1 MLARRWLVVGL
12 ALAALA
18 PVVGAGRSPASA
30 QTESGLLFREVPR
43 AERAPVVP
51 PADQPALSP
60 IQQNHLWAFVVG
72 INKYQSTNVPRL
84 RFAVPDA
91 RAVRDRVV
99 RKVPA
104 AGIREAFLE
113 DAAATKQSILAGFDR
128 LTTAGPDDSVLIYL
142 SMHGMTDRSGKEGF
156 LVAHDTDPWSIES
169 TGVPLKEMFGKVA
182 KIPAKRV
189 FMVID
194 TCYSG
199 LAKDSSG
206 MGKDSWGA
214 QAKTFN
220 FGPQTRASAP
230 LSTELYDKVK
240 EQKGHFVISAS
251 RPDETSLELESLG
264 HGLFTYFLLEG
275 LEGAAAVP
283 GNSYVSISDI
293 YSYVSNRV
301 TLFAKSLNQKQ
312 TPVMVGDYD
321 GPPPFVTIVG
331 TSAAPKTSELE
342 KLIRETRLSYES
354 SRIFVSAPKGD
365 RVEMFVAGE
374 RRESWEGDKEIR
386 LPKEI
391 FDKHGNEVA
400 VVVRAS
406 RRGKVVEEQKF
417 KIARGAEHRVA
428 IAPGEP
434 TPKLQVLP
442 PPPP

>member
-1 MLARRWLVVGL
+1 
-12 ALAALA
+12 
-18 PVVGAGRSPASA
+18 
-30 QTESGLLFREVPR
+30 GLLFREVPR
-43 AERAPVVP
+43 EERAPVVP
-51 PADQPALSP
+51 PPDQPALSP

-91 RAVRDRVV
+91 RAIRDRVV
-99 RKVPA
+99 RRVPA

-113 DAAATKQSILAGFDR
+113 DQEATRQRILDGFDR
-128 LTTAGPDDSVLIYL
+128 LAAAGPDDTVLIYL

-156 LVAHDTDPWSIES
+156 LVAHDTDPWAIES
-169 TGVPLKEMFGKVA
+169 TGVPVNDMLGRVA

-189 FMVID
+189 FIVID

-199 LAKDSSG
+199 SVVG
-206 MGKDSWGA
+206 TWGA
-214 QAKTFN
+214 QTKTFN
-220 FGPQTRASAP
+220 FGPQTRAAAP
-230 LSTELYDKVK
+230 LSTEIYDAVK
-240 EQKGHFVISAS
+240 AQRGHFVVSAS

-275 LEGAAAVP
+275 LDGAAARP
-283 GNSYVSISDI
+283 GNSYVSITDI
-293 YSYVSNRV
+293 YTYVSDRV
-301 TLFAKSLNQKQ
+301 ALFAKNLNQKQ
-312 TPVMVGDYD
+312 TPMMHGNFD
-321 GPPPFVTIVG
+321 GAPPFVTVVG
-331 TSAAPKTSELE
+331 HATAPQRSELE

-354 SRIFVSAPKGD
+354 SRIFVKAPKGD

-374 RRESWEGDKEIR
+374 RRESWEGDKEVR

-406 RRGKVVEEQKF
+406 RRGKVVEEQTF
-417 KIARGAEHRVA
+417 KITRGAEHRVA
-428 IAPGEP
+428 IAPGEAIP
-434 TPKLQVLP
+434 RLQVLP

>member
-1 MLARRWLVVGL
+1 MLERRWLVIGL
-12 ALAALA
+12 ALAVLA
-18 PVVGAGRSPASA
+18 PVVDAGRWPAGA

-51 PADQPALSP
+51 PPDQPALSP

-72 INKYQSTNVPRL
+72 INKYQSANVPRL

-91 RAVRDRVV
+91 RAIRERVV
-99 RKVPA
+99 LRVPA

-113 DAAATKQSILAGFDR
+113 DGAATRQQILAGFDR
-128 LTTAGPDDSVLIYL
+128 LLAANPEDTVLIYL

-169 TGVPLKEMFGKVA
+169 TGVPVTEMLAKVA
-182 KIPAKRV
+182 KIPAKRL
-189 FMVID
+189 FLVID

-199 LAKDSSG
+199 SVVG
-206 MGKDSWGA
+206 TWGA
-214 QAKTFN
+214 QTKTFN
-220 FGPQTRASAP
+220 FGPQTRAAAP
-230 LSTELYDKVK
+230 LPAEIYDAVK
-240 EQKGHFVISAS
+240 TQRGHFVVSAS

-275 LEGAAAVP
+275 LDGAAARP
-283 GNSYVSISDI
+283 GNSYVSITDV
-293 YSYVSNRV
+293 YDYVSNRV
-301 TLFAKSLNQKQ
+301 TLFAKNLNQKQ
-312 TPVMVGDYD
+312 TPMMSGNFD
-321 GPPPFVTIVG
+321 GTPPFVTVVG
-331 TSAAPKTSELE
+331 TSVAPKTSELE

-374 RRESWEGDKEIR
+374 RRESWEGDREVR

-417 KIARGAEHRVA
+417 KIARGAEHRLA
-428 IAPGEP
+428 IAAGEP

>member
-1 MLARRWLVVGL
+1 MIAVASIATAWIVG
-12 ALAALA
+12 AAPTLAAE
-18 PVVGAGRSPASA
+18 S
-30 QTESGLLFREVPR
+30 ESGLIFREVRPD
-43 AERAPVVP
+43 ERKPVVP
-51 PADQPALSP
+51 ASDQPALSP

-91 RAVRDRVV
+91 RAIRDRVV
-99 RKVPA
+99 RRVPA

-113 DAAATKQSILAGFDR
+113 DVGATKQSILAGFDR
-128 LTTAGPDDSVLIYL
+128 LTTASSEDTVFIYL
-142 SMHGMTDRSGKEGF
+142 SMHGMTDKSGKEGF

-169 TGVPLKEMFGKVA
+169 TGVPLKDVFGKIA
-182 KIPAKRV
+182 KIPAKRL

-199 LAKDSSG
+199 TASEASG
-206 MGKDSWGA
+206 LGKGSWGA
-214 QAKTFN
+214 QAKTFT
-220 FGPQTRASAP
+220 FGPTTRASQP
-230 LSTELYDKVK
+230 LSTEIYDAVK
-240 EQKGHFVISAS
+240 AQRGHFVISAS

-264 HGLFTYFLLEG
+264 HGLFTYFLLQG
-275 LEGAAAVP
+275 LEGAAARP
-283 GNSYVSISDI
+283 GNSYVSISDV
-293 YSYVSNRV
+293 YDYVSNRV
-301 TLFAKSLNQKQ
+301 TLFAKNLNQKQ

-321 GPPPFVTIVG
+321 GPPPFVTVVG
-331 TSAAPKTSELE
+331 TATAPQQSELE

-374 RRESWEGDKEIR
+374 RRESWEGDKEVR

-406 RRGKVVEEQKF
+406 RRGKVVEEQTF
-417 KIARGAEHRVA
+417 KITRGAEHRVA
-428 IAPGEP
+428 IAAGEP